1 MGEAIGG
8 TVVFHSD
15 VRDGELDELA
25 RIPTMTFA
33 EDYHRGP
40 GENRGY
46 SWLEDY
52 LARLDG
58 KEARQEYYLGLE

>member
-1 MGEAIGG
+1 MREATGG

-25 RIPTMTFA
+25 RIPTMSSA
-33 EDYHRGP
+33 EDHRGP
-40 GENRGY
+40 EEERGY
-46 SWLEDY
+46 SWLADY

>member
-1 MGEAIGG
+1 MREATGG

-15 VRDGELDELA
+15 VRDSELDELA
-25 RIPTMTFA
+25 RIPTMSSA
-33 EDYHRGP
+33 EDYHRGH
-40 GENRGY
+40 EEDRGY

>member
-1 MGEAIGG
+1 MGEATGG

-15 VRDGELDELA
+15 VRAGDLDELA
-25 RIPTMTFA
+25 RIPTMPSA
-33 EDYHRGP
+33 EDYRGP
-40 GENRGY
+40 EEDRGY

-58 KEARQEYYLGLE
+58 KEARQEYYLRLE

>member
-1 MGEAIGG
+1 MREATGG

-15 VRDGELDELA
+15 VRDAELDELA
-25 RIPTMTFA
+25 RIPTMSSA
-33 EDYHRGP
+33 EDYRCS
-40 GENRGY
+40 EEDRVY

>member
-1 MGEAIGG
+1 MGEATGG

-25 RIPTMTFA
+25 RIPTMTSA
-33 EDYHRGP
+33 EDYWGP
-40 GENRGY
+40 EEDRGY

-52 LARLDG
+52 FARLDG

>member
-1 MGEAIGG
+1 MGEATGG

-15 VRDGELDELA
+15 VRDAELNELG
-25 RIPTMTFA
+25 RIPMMSSA
-33 EDYHRGP
+33 EDYRGS
-40 GENRGY
+40 EEDRGY

-58 KEARQEYYLGLE
+58 KGARQEYYLGLE